1 MEKLNISKPEKYT
14 TKSGEEKTFWANVG
28 TITIFEK
35 EDGSKS
41 YIVEIPAISLKA
53 NAFPIE
59 KKEDRRTPSSD
70 EQDASNI
77 PF

>member
-35 EDGSKS
+35 PDGSKS

-53 NAFPIE
+53 NAFPAERKDGNRTTGSDDINP
-59 KKEDRRTPSSD
+59 ED
-70 EQDASNI
+70 I
-77 PF
+77 F